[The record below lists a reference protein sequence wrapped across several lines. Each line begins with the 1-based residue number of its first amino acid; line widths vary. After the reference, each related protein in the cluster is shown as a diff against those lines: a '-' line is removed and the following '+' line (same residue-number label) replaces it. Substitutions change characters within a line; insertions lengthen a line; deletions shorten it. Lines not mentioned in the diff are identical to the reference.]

1 MNPWVSQVTDGC
13 LVTVEGV
20 TEKIVRDLGR
30 NRTHDFREARRM
42 L

>member
-30 NRTHDFREARRM
+30 NGTHDREARRM